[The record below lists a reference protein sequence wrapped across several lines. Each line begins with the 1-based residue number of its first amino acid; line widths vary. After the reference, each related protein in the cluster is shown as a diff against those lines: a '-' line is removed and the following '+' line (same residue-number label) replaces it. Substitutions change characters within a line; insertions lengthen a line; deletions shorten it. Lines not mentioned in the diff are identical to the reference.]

1 MPIRQNHLGTYDVV
15 DGSGRVILSDVSLS
29 QATQIEND
37 RRPSEVDNM
46 VGQASAGCVGWLFMW
61 CSQPVFRQH
70 PLLLTRL
77 AFIFWPA
84 AIALYFY
91 NAHYPHPAN
100 IYLILT
106 AMALMFL
113 FPSPI
118 IRRILRVF
126 IWIAVI
132 IAVILIILG
141 IAYNAHWI

>member
-15 DGSGRVILSDVSLS
+15 DGSGRVILSNVSLS
-29 QATQIEND
+29 QATEVDN
-37 RRPSEVDNM
+37 RHPSELDNM
-46 VGQASAGCVGWLFMW
+46 VGQASAGCVGWLFAW

-77 AFIFWPA
+77 AFIFWPG
-84 AIALYFY
+84 AIALYIY
-91 NAHYPHPAN
+91 NAHYQHPAN

-106 AMALMFL
+106 AMALLFL